1 MTDVEKQN
9 DDEPVVEEQYQTTD
23 DNISSLI
30 EQIYEQLIRMRQDDL
45 ELTEQL
51 TSLYDDLYNLRQIL
65 TNPQI
70 NSNRDI
76 TDIPIHIDSSKSTYF
91 YSKQRS
97 DSEPN
102 ILTDR
107 LRLIT
112 IIDDLQ

>member
-1 MTDVEKQN
+1 MAQPEKHN
-9 DDEPVVEEQYQTTD
+9 DNLLEQEQYYTNG

-51 TSLYDDLYNLRQIL
+51 TSLYDGLCHLRQTL
-65 TNPQI
+65 TIPPTT
-70 NSNRDI
+70 SNRDI
-76 TDIPIHIDSSKSTYF
+76 STIPIHIDSPTSTYHHP
-91 YSKQRS
+91 KQRS

-102 ILTDR
+102 ILTTR